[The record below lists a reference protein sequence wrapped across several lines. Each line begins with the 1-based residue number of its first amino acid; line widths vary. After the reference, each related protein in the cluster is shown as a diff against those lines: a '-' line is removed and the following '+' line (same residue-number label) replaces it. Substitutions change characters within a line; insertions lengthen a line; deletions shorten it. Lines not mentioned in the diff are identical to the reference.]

1 MDSRR
6 VIAAQIRAK
15 ERAQRLEQARKKGR
29 VPAKTDASQSHN
41 RGSQMLLPVFTLI
54 LFALVGGYWHM
65 FGSPFQFGMSPQVM
79 AGLGFPVAD
88 RYVNDRFDLDGVQ
101 LGMTPS
107 MVRRMYPAAKVVD
120 GRDGERVLTLSTK
133 RGQMVAWL
141 VDNDKFVEVDGEIF
155 SNERERIYRLRLD
168 EAYADLSE
176 QDLIKMYGRAYG
188 RPLEANCER
197 NQLGDTPRCT
207 YRWWGGDGIE
217 LTVIMKRKIDV
228 NGQNYV
234 MLTTIATNTKK
245 SAKHA
250 GQRLRRAAHT
260 KPSAT

>member
-29 VPAKTDASQSHN
+29 LPAKTSTSKPKAQGG
-41 RGSQMLLPVFTLI
+41 GSQLLLPVFTLM
-54 LFALVGGYWHM
+54 LFALVGGYWQM
-65 FGSPFQFGMSPQVM
+65 FGSPFQFGISPHVM

-107 MVRRMYPAAKVVD
+107 MVQGIFPAAKVIE
-120 GRDGERVLTLSTK
+120 GRDGERVLTLSTG

-141 VDNDKFVEVDGEIF
+141 VDNDKLVEVDGKVF

-168 EAYADLSE
+168 EAYADLNE

-217 LTVIMKRKIDV
+217 LTVIMKQKVDT
-228 NGQNYV
+228 NGQSYV

-250 GQRLRRAAHT
+250 AQRLLRA
-260 KPSAT
+260 S